1 MPTSARSLTAKRPEH
16 NSRTCWRARYNSGV
30 PEPASFEGFAIAA
43 PGLEPIVAA
52 ELATLRARAARVV
65 DGGVEFRGDHRLLYA
80 ANLHLRVA
88 SRVIVRIGRFRAASF
103 AELERRA
110 RKVPWEQVLPKGAHV
125 RMRVTCRKS
134 RLYHSDGVA
143 QRLYEAAAHRVG
155 AVPATRS
162 GIGTSVME
170 QPPDDDAGA
179 AQLFVVRLDRDE
191 CTISADS
198 SGAHL
203 HQRGYRTAVAE
214 APLRETLAAA
224 LVLASGWD
232 RKTPLLDPFC
242 GSGTI
247 PIEAALLARR
257 IAPGKRRT
265 FRFADWPD
273 FDRSVWQRVWTR
285 ALESELP
292 TAGVVIAGSDRSGA
306 ALRAAIANAER
317 AGVSADVRFRRAD
330 VADVPPPG
338 HTPGWIVSNPPYG
351 VRLGERDELRRL
363 YAGLGR
369 ALRERF
375 GAWHVGILSTDR
387 RLDTQLRVPML
398 ERLQTTNGG
407 LRVHYLVGIVPAGRL
422 GKLGSDS
429 IYGENGV

>member
-1 MPTSARSLTAKRPEH
+1 
-16 NSRTCWRARYNSGV
+16 V
-30 PEPASFEGFAIAA
+30 PEPAPFQAFAIAA

-52 ELATLRARAARVV
+52 ELAALRARSARVV
-65 DGGVEFRGDHRLLYA
+65 DGGVEFHADHRLLYA
-80 ANLHLRVA
+80 ANLHLRTA
-88 SRVIVRIGRFRAASF
+88 SRVIVRIGRFRATSF

-110 RKVPWEQVLPKGAHV
+110 RKVPWEQFLPKGAHV

-143 QRLYEAAAHRVG
+143 QRLYEAAARRAD
-155 AVPATRS
+155 AVPATHADARS
-162 GIGTSVME
+162 TVPHG
-170 QPPDDDAGA
+170 PPDDEAGA
-179 AQLFVVRLDRDE
+179 SQLFVVRLERDE
-191 CTISADS
+191 CTISTDS

-203 HQRGYRTAVAE
+203 HQRGYRTAVTE

-232 RKTPLLDPFC
+232 QQTPLLDPFC

-257 IAPGKRRT
+257 IAPGKGRT

-273 FDRSVWQRVWTR
+273 FDRSVWHRVWTR

-306 ALRAAIANAER
+306 AMRAAAANAER
-317 AGVSADVRFRRAD
+317 AGVSADVRFRRVD
-330 VADVPPPG
+330 VLDVPPPG
-338 HTPGWIVSNPPYG
+338 RTPGWIVTNPPYG

-363 YAGLGR
+363 YSGLGS

-375 GAWHVGILSTDR
+375 GGWHVGILSTDR

-398 ERLQTTNGG
+398 ERLQTVNGG
-407 LRVHYLVGIVPAGRL
+407 LRVHFQVGIVPSNLRNWGQTPFTP
-422 GKLGSDS
+422 
-429 IYGENGV
+429 